1 MPERTMGGACK
12 AKIHGFKSRPA
23 LPGQQRHCPLLASK
37 PIRGTCRSAQRVLV
51 ASLLVLVGTIVLAIS
66 WPGSLAAHT
75 ELESS
80 QPSDGDLV
88 SQSISQISLTFSRPV
103 EPVSN
108 GMIAFDERG
117 IEHEPVAVDS
127 VDGKTWTMSYEAPLP
142 DGRYEV
148 YWRVTSADGHF
159 IEGAFA
165 FTVAVQEPGSAVSPS
180 PSLQETQD
188 GKTTEPLVDPAE
200 TGVSATGSVTPTPTY
215 SAPERE
221 VPSTQPTTPPA
232 ASTPSVTSGN
242 DGTRPA
248 PSPTAVPA
256 ETAVEGRTPPSLLS
270 SAQRQSSAVTGS
282 QRIAEAT
289 RILIFLA
296 SMGIVGGLAFMALV
310 VRDEPLDSGRA
321 RRWVG
326 VGGIVLTASAALASL
341 NRAVVIEREW
351 SALWS
356 PDAIADAVS
365 THFGVA
371 AGLRLAGGL
380 ALVVTLLRAAA
391 NPPRQWTVVTA
402 LTGGALVIASFA
414 FDGHTVTEGPRL
426 LHAIASVSHVSA
438 AAVWTG
444 GLVLLV
450 DLLWRRRR
458 RGADVYRPLMRFSRM
473 AASSLVLAGASGTAM
488 AIIVLDRFA
497 DLWSTPWGRFLL
509 AKIALVAVAAAI
521 GGHNRW
527 VLIPAMKENGQAAIH
542 RRLRL
547 AVVIE
552 AVALLGVAVVA
563 AFLVAASAA

>member
-1 MPERTMGGACK
+1 
-12 AKIHGFKSRPA
+12 
-23 LPGQQRHCPLLASK
+23 
-37 PIRGTCRSAQRVLV
+37 
-51 ASLLVLVGTIVLAIS
+51 VLVGTIILAIS
-66 WPGSLAAHT
+66 WPESLAAHT

-88 SQSISQISLTFSRPV
+88 SQSISQISLTFTRPV
-103 EPVSN
+103 EPVSD
-108 GMIAFDERG
+108 GMIAFDQRG
-117 IEHEPVAVDS
+117 FEHEPVAVDS
-127 VDGKTWTMSYEAPLP
+127 VDGKTWTLSYEAPLP

-148 YWRVTSADGHF
+148 YWRVATADGHF

-165 FTVAVQEPGSAVSPS
+165 FMVAVQEPESAVSS
-180 PSLQETQD
+180 PPILRETQD
-188 GKTTEPLVDPAE
+188 GETTGPLVNPAE
-200 TGVSATGSVTPTPTY
+200 SGASTSPRVTPTY
-215 SAPERE
+215 SASEME
-221 VPSTQPTTPPA
+221 IPSTQPATPPA
-232 ASTPSVTSGN
+232 ASTPSVISGN
-242 DGTRPA
+242 DEMPPA
-248 PSPTAVPA
+248 PSPTAAPA
-256 ETAVEGRTPPSLLS
+256 ETASEGPAAS
-270 SAQRQSSAVTGS
+270 SSFSFAQRHNSAVTGS

-296 SMGIVGGLAFMALV
+296 TMGIVGGLAFMALV
-310 VRDEPLDSGRA
+310 VRDEPLDSDRA

-351 SALWS
+351 SAFWS

-380 ALVVTLLRAAA
+380 ALAVTLLRAAA
-391 NPPRQWTVVTA
+391 HPPRRWTVVTA
-402 LTGGALVIASFA
+402 LMGGALVIASFA
-414 FDGHTVTEGPRL
+414 FDGHTVTEGPRW

-473 AASSLVLAGASGTAM
+473 AATSLVLAGATGTAM

-527 VLIPAMKENGQAAIH
+527 VLVPAIKENGQATIH

-563 AFLVAASAA
+563 AFLVAAAAA

>member
-1 MPERTMGGACK
+1 M
-12 AKIHGFKSRPA
+12 IHGFRSRPA
-23 LPGQQRHCPLLASK
+23 LPRQQRHCPLLASK
-37 PIRGTCRSAQRVLV
+37 PIRGTFRSAQRALA
-51 ASLLVLVGTIVLAIS
+51 ASLLVLVGTIVLAVS
-66 WPGSLAAHT
+66 WPESVAAHT

-108 GMIAFDERG
+108 GMTAFDERG
-117 IEHEPVAVDS
+117 VEHEPVAVDS

-148 YWRVTSADGHF
+148 YWRVASADGHF

-165 FTVAVQEPGSAVSPS
+165 FTVAVQEPEPTVSPS

-188 GKTTEPLVDPAE
+188 GKISESLVNPDEP
-200 TGVSATGSVTPTPTY
+200 GVSASPRVTPTHA
-215 SAPERE
+215 APEME
-221 VPSTQPTTPPA
+221 NPPTQPTTPPA

-248 PSPTAVPA
+248 SSPTAAPA
-256 ETAVEGRTPPSLLS
+256 ETAVEGRTPPSSFS
-270 SAQRQSSAVTGS
+270 SVQRHNSAVTGS

-296 SMGIVGGLAFMALV
+296 TMGIVGGLAFMAFV
-310 VRDEPLDSGRA
+310 VRDEPLDSDRA
-321 RRWVG
+321 RKWVG
-326 VGGIVLTASAALASL
+326 AGGIVLTASAALASL

-351 SALWS
+351 SAFWS

-371 AGLRLAGGL
+371 AGLRLAGGI

-391 NPPRQWTVVTA
+391 SPPRQWTVATA

-414 FDGHTVTEGPRL
+414 FDGHTVTEGPRW
-426 LHAIASVSHVSA
+426 LHSVASVSHVSA
-438 AAVWTG
+438 AAVWSG
-444 GLVLLV
+444 GVVLMV

-473 AASSLVLAGASGTAM
+473 AATSLVLAGATGTAM

-497 DLWSTPWGRFLL
+497 DLWSTPWGRLLL

-527 VLIPAMKENGQAAIH
+527 VLIPAIKENGQAAIH

-547 AVVIE
+547 AAVTE

-563 AFLVAASAA
+563 AFLVAAAAA

>member
-1 MPERTMGGACK
+1 M
-12 AKIHGFKSRPA
+12 
-23 LPGQQRHCPLLASK
+23 LASK
-37 PIRGTCRSAQRVLV
+37 PIRGTSRLVQRVLV
-51 ASLLVLVGTIVLAIS
+51 ASLLVLVGTIVLAVS
-66 WPGSLAAHT
+66 WPESLAAHT

-88 SQSISQISLTFSRPV
+88 SQSISQISLTFSSPV

-108 GMIAFDERG
+108 GMIIFDERG
-117 IEHEPVAVDS
+117 VEHEPVAVDS

-148 YWRVTSADGHF
+148 YWRVASADGHF

-188 GKTTEPLVDPAE
+188 GKITEPLVNPTE
-200 TGVSATGSVTPTPTY
+200 TGASATRRVTPTPTHTT
-215 SAPERE
+215 PEME
-221 VPSTQPTTPPA
+221 MPSTQPTTPPA
-232 ASTPSVTSGN
+232 APTPGAASGS
-242 DGTRPA
+242 DDTPPA

-256 ETAVEGRTPPSLLS
+256 ETAPEGTAAPSS
-270 SAQRQSSAVTGS
+270 YSFAQSQNSAVTGS
-282 QRIAEAT
+282 QRIAEVT
-289 RILIFLA
+289 RVLVFLA
-296 SMGIVGGLAFMALV
+296 TMGIVGGLAFMAFV
-310 VRDEPLDSGRA
+310 VRDEPLDSDRA

-341 NRAVVIEREW
+341 NRAVEIEREW
-351 SALWS
+351 SAFWS

-380 ALVVTLLRAAA
+380 ALAVALLRTAA
-391 NPPRQWTVVTA
+391 NPPGQWTDVTA

-414 FDGHTVTEGPRL
+414 FDGHTVTEGPRW
-426 LHAIASVSHVSA
+426 LHAVASVSHGSA
-438 AAVWTG
+438 AAVWSG
-444 GLVLLV
+444 GVALMV

-458 RGADVYRPLMRFSRM
+458 RGADVYRPLTRFSRM
-473 AASSLVLAGASGTAM
+473 AATSLVLAGATGTAM
-488 AIIVLDRFA
+488 AVIVLDRFA
-497 DLWSTPWGRFLL
+497 DLWSTPWGRLLL

-527 VLIPAMKENGQAAIH
+527 VLIPAIKENGEAAIH
-542 RRLRL
+542 RRLHL

-552 AVALLGVAVVA
+552 AAVLLGVAVVA

>member
-1 MPERTMGGACK
+1 M
-12 AKIHGFKSRPA
+12 
-23 LPGQQRHCPLLASK
+23 LASK
-37 PIRGTCRSAQRVLV
+37 PIRGTSRFAQWVLV
-51 ASLLVLVGTIVLAIS
+51 ASLLVVVGTIVLAIS
-66 WPGSLAAHT
+66 WPESLAAHT

-80 QPSDGDLV
+80 QPSDGDFV

-117 IEHEPVAVDS
+117 VEHQPVAVDS

-165 FTVAVQEPGSAVSPS
+165 FTVAVQEPRSAVSPS

-188 GKTTEPLVDPAE
+188 GKTTEPLVNPTE
-200 TGVSATGSVTPTPTY
+200 TGVSATRSVTPTPTY
-215 SAPERE
+215 STPEME
-221 VPSTQPTTPPA
+221 SPSTQPTTTA
-232 ASTPSVTSGN
+232 ASTPGATSGN

-248 PSPTAVPA
+248 PSPTAAPA

-270 SAQRQSSAVTGS
+270 SAQRQDSAVTGS

-296 SMGIVGGLAFMALV
+296 TMGIVGGLAFMALV
-310 VRDEPLDSGRA
+310 VRDEPLDSDRA

-351 SALWS
+351 SAFWS

-380 ALVVTLLRAAA
+380 ALAVTLLRAAA
-391 NPPRQWTVVTA
+391 HPPRRWTVVTA
-402 LTGGALVIASFA
+402 LMGGALVIASFA
-414 FDGHTVTEGPRL
+414 FDGHTVTEGPRW
-426 LHAIASVSHVSA
+426 LHAVASVSHVSA

-473 AASSLVLAGASGTAM
+473 AATSLVLAGATGTAM

-527 VLIPAMKENGQAAIH
+527 VLVPAIKENGQATIH
-542 RRLRL
+542 RRLRIAVATE
-547 AVVIE
+547 AVV
-552 AVALLGVAVVA
+552 LLGVAVVA
-563 AFLVAASAA
+563 AFLVAAAAA

>member
-1 MPERTMGGACK
+1 M
-12 AKIHGFKSRPA
+12 
-23 LPGQQRHCPLLASK
+23 LASK
-37 PIRGTCRSAQRVLV
+37 PIRGTSRFAQRVLV

-117 IEHEPVAVDS
+117 VEHQPVAVDS

-165 FTVAVQEPGSAVSPS
+165 FTVAVQEPRSAVSPS

-188 GKTTEPLVDPAE
+188 GKTTEPLVNPTE
-200 TGVSATGSVTPTPTY
+200 TGVSATRSVTPTPTY
-215 SAPERE
+215 STPEME
-221 VPSTQPTTPPA
+221 SPSTQPTTTA
-232 ASTPSVTSGN
+232 ASTPGATSGN

-248 PSPTAVPA
+248 PSPTAAPA

-270 SAQRQSSAVTGS
+270 SAQRQDSAVTGS

-296 SMGIVGGLAFMALV
+296 TMGIVGGLAFMALV
-310 VRDEPLDSGRA
+310 VRDEPLDSDRA
-321 RRWVG
+321 RKWVG

-351 SALWS
+351 SAFWS

-380 ALVVTLLRAAA
+380 ALAVTLLRAAA
-391 NPPRQWTVVTA
+391 HPPRRWTVVTA
-402 LTGGALVIASFA
+402 LMGGALVIASFA
-414 FDGHTVTEGPRL
+414 FDGHTVTEGPRW
-426 LHAIASVSHVSA
+426 LHAVASVSHVSA

-458 RGADVYRPLMRFSRM
+458 GADVYRPLMRFSRM
-473 AASSLVLAGASGTAM
+473 AATSLVLAGATGTAM

-527 VLIPAMKENGQAAIH
+527 VLIPAIEENGQAAIH

-563 AFLVAASAA
+563 AFLVAAAAA